1 MDDVKQEIELNRLK
15 FLVEKYRRERPV
27 VCCAPSPPRCCDYE
41 CHHGCTTGH
50 HSLIHADCDHP
61 YGHRLC
67 HSPSC
72 CNRSSWSS
80 IRPTA
85 PLWPEKIEGTPHK
98 SSRVVDEN
106 GPTDSI
112 AVCRDL
118 IERRRFQ
125 EAFLRLQYYVFH
137 MKIFFAANSI
147 DIIIR
152 LTVKSSL
159 NYALRAAYEYTGGC
173 NPALCVSLD
182 RTLGEALKVDAAR
195 RLWGSHS
202 RVNEFDRRYWDIPY
216 YSVSDAALNTTH
228 RARDLERINRESDRI
243 RDELESLRAN
253 QEERAKQYARMN
265 PP

>member
-1 MDDVKQEIELNRLK
+1 MDDVKQALEIELNRLK

-27 VCCAPSPPRCCDYE
+27 ICCAPSPPRCCDYE

-50 HSLIHADCDHP
+50 HSLIHTDCDHP
-61 YGHRLC
+61 YGHRRC

-85 PLWPEKIEGTPHK
+85 PLWPEKIEGTSHK
-98 SSRVVDEN
+98 SSRIVDEN

-125 EAFLRLQYYVFH
+125 EAFLRLHEFYRHYYPADGEVV
-137 MKIFFAANSI
+137 IEL
-147 DIIIR
+147 R
-152 LTVKSSL
+152 
-159 NYALRAAYEYTGGC
+159 ALRAAYEYTGGC

-216 YSVSDAALNTTH
+216 YSAPGAALNTAH
-228 RARDLERINRESDRI
+228 QARDLERINRESDRI
-243 RDELESLRAN
+243 RDELESLRAT
-253 QEERAKQYARMN
+253 QEERARQYARTN